1 MLGKKSTKNQ
11 PANIL
16 DKEGEE
22 NDIVE
27 SLGLGWLFLILKKF
41 IAFRFYMWFLVLCII
56 PILTIF
62 NCILNMSR

>member
-16 DKEGEE
+16 DKEEEE

-27 SLGLGWLFLILKKF
+27 SLGLG
-41 IAFRFYMWFLVLCII
+41 
-56 PILTIF
+56 
-62 NCILNMSR
+62 